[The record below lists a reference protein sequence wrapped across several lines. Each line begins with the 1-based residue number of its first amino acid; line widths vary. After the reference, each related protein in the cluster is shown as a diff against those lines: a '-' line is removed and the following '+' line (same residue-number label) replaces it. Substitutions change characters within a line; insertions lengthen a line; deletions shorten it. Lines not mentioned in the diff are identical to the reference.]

1 MSDLNLIW
9 LFEIKKFKDKF
20 KIELLVQHAK
30 LGISLLITQISD
42 WKKDLIRQIQFFYLE
57 NATFEITKDYENR
70 LQGYK
75 D

>member
-1 MSDLNLIW
+1 M
-9 LFEIKKFKDKF
+9 E
-20 KIELLVQHAK
+20 IELLLQHAK

-42 WKKDLIRQIQFFYLE
+42 WKKDWCNLIQQGQFFYLK

-70 LQGYK
+70 LQRYK